1 MGNIITCPTHIFH
14 MSSQCELSPIHVE
27 ISPCSAI
34 AEKFRNY
41 CASIHMLT
49 VSHSYSARPAL
60 LEGGGGAPPKT
71 ILSISHSR
79 NSCLSF
85 SRVKCGEL
93 EYYDKAYDRVN
104 IKTEVSLVMVNRVFH
119 KVTTTDDPVIR
130 KVSQEI
136 NESSVN
142 APLLNL

>member
-1 MGNIITCPTHIFH
+1 M
-14 MSSQCELSPIHVE
+14 
-27 ISPCSAI
+27 
-34 AEKFRNY
+34 
-41 CASIHMLT
+41 
-49 VSHSYSARPAL
+49 
-60 LEGGGGAPPKT
+60 EGGGGGSTKNDT
-71 ILSISHSR
+71 FYYSHSR